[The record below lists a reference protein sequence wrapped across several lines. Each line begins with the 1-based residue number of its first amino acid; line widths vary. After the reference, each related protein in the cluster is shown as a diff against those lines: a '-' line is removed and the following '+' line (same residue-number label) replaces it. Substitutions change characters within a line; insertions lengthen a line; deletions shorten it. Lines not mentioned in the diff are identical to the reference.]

1 MHRRTKMAVAGSAA
15 LLLLAACG
23 NSASTNA
30 ANSSAAGAAGSS
42 PAAAASAP
50 SAIAAPSGGS
60 TAGGGP
66 TKNPAT
72 DGQTINVLM
81 VNNPQMI
88 DLQSLTAANF
98 TAQTGI
104 TVNYTVL
111 PENDMRNKAAL
122 EFKNQ
127 AGQYDVTTLS
137 NFEIPFYAKNNWLT
151 PLSDYSNNDPAF
163 DQADIFPAL
172 TTSLSNDGTLYGE
185 PFYGESSFLM
195 YRKDIFDAKGLT
207 MPPNPTWDQVADLA
221 AKVDGAQPG
230 MKGICLRGQPG
241 WGQMGAPL
249 TTVVNTFGGTWFD
262 ADWNAQVNAQ
272 GFKDATN
279 FYIDLVK
286 AHGEV
291 GASTSGFTECLSALE
306 QSKVAMWYDATSAA
320 GSLEGSDSP
329 VAGKMAY
336 VQAPVKLTKSSGWLY
351 AWSWAMEK
359 KVAHPD
365 AAWQFISWAS
375 SQNYEDLVGNTL
387 GWSKV
392 PAGKRASLYQNP
404 NYTAAAAAFAPA
416 TLEAL
421 QNADPANP
429 GVQPRPTVGIQF
441 VDIPEF
447 TTLGDSVTK
456 DLSSVVAGNGS
467 VDDALNAGQD
477 AATEVGDQYK

>member
-1 MHRRTKMAVAGSAA
+1 
-15 LLLLAACG
+15 
-23 NSASTNA
+23 
-30 ANSSAAGAAGSS
+30 
-42 PAAAASAP
+42 
-50 SAIAAPSGGS
+50 
-60 TAGGGP
+60 
-66 TKNPAT
+66 
-72 DGQTINVLM
+72 M

-151 PLSDYSNNDPAF
+151 SLQDYSNNDPAF
-163 DQADIFPAL
+163 NQADIFPAL

-207 MPPNPTWDQVADLA
+207 MPPNPTWDQIADLA
-221 AKVDGAQPG
+221 GKVDGAQPG

-262 ADWNAQVNAQ
+262 ADWTAQVNGQ

-291 GASTSGFTECLSALE
+291 GASTAGFTECLSALE

-387 GWSKV
+387 GWAKV
-392 PAGKRASLYQNP
+392 PSGKRASLYQNP